1 MFPDV
6 DEVQVRSGGGQS
18 PTVVKMPE
26 VATVMV
32 FRTTPERRSDLI
44 VLGPRTRGS
53 YHSGEAPP
61 VCIQLRLRAGQA
73 RALFGVP
80 VHELVDR
87 AVPLVDLWGAA
98 ARRLTS
104 AVAEA
109 GDDTGLALSR
119 IADAFAARVPEP
131 GNPLL
136 SAAARELTS
145 PSARLSEVAGRVGVS
160 ERHLRNLFAREV
172 GLSPKHFARISR
184 LGKVLALAGR
194 REWSAVA
201 EDAGF
206 FDQAHMISDFRAL
219 MGVSPTAFLS
229 GRLPA
234 VTPCTALTRSF
245 A

>member
-1 MFPDV
+1 M
-6 DEVQVRSGGGQS
+6 RSGDDRS
-18 PTVVKMPE
+18 PTVVKKPE
-26 VATVMV
+26 VATAIV

-44 VLGPRTRGS
+44 VVGPRTRGS
-53 YHSGEAPP
+53 YHSGRALP
-61 VCIQLRLRAGQA
+61 VCIQLRLPAGQA

-80 VHELVDR
+80 VSELVDR
-87 AVPLVDLWGAA
+87 AVPLVDLWGTAA
-98 ARRLTS
+98 AWRLTS

-109 GDDTGLALSR
+109 GDDTRLALSR

-145 PSARLSEVAGRVGVS
+145 SAARLFDVAGRVGVS

-184 LGKVLALAGR
+184 LRKVLALAGR
-194 REWSAVA
+194 RQWSAVA

-234 VTPCTALTRSF
+234 ATPCTTLTRSF